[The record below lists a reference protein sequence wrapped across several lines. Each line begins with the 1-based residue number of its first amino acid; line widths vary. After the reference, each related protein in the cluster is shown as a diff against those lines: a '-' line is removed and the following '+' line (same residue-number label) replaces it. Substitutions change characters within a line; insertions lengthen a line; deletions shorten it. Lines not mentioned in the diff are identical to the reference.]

1 MCRSSSPRRTRSRP
15 GLRYKNLVNTSHQHI
30 QNTLMKL
37 KSKGW
42 MSNWSGECRLIK
54 LVDTWDINCCPRT
67 ISIAIFQQHQQKFCP
82 MFMFHSEKSDEDTP
96 WSRLS
101 LQSYSCTSPDIGG
114 KNHAE
119 KNHENPGRTVDRS
132 THLGCNE
139 QIRQGKAI
147 LSNFCATKNC
157 YETTEP
163 SCWCPHI
170 HIIYILYTYHI
181 HIIWYYM

>member
-54 LVDTWDINCCPRT
+54 LVDTWDINFCPRT

-82 MFMFHSEKSDEDTP
+82 MFIELRKIWRRHSVVSAISSKLLMHIT
-96 WSRLS
+96 WHRW
-101 LQSYSCTSPDIGG
+101 
-114 KNHAE
+114 K
-119 KNHENPGRTVDRS
+119 KHENPGKTVDRS

-157 YETTEP
+157 YET
-163 SCWCPHI
+163 SNLVADVH
-170 HIIYILYTYHI
+170 IYILYTYHI
-181 HIIWYYM
+181 HIIWYHM

>member
-101 LQSYSCTSPDIGG
+101 LQSYSCTSPDIG
-114 KNHAE
+114 E
-119 KNHENPGRTVDRS
+119 KKPWEDGRPVDPPWMQWANPT
-132 THLGCNE
+132 
-139 QIRQGKAI
+139 RQGDPEQFLCDQK
-147 LSNFCATKNC
+147 LFWNV
-157 YETTEP
+157 EP
-163 SCWCPHI
+163 GCWCPHI
-170 HIIYILYTYHI
+170 HIIYILYH
-181 HIIWYYM
+181 YMILYVGVWRITN

>member
-42 MSNWSGECRLIK
+42 MSNCSGECRLIK
-54 LVDTWDINCCPRT
+54 LVDTWDINFCPRT
-67 ISIAIFQQHQQKFCP
+67 ISIAIFQHQQSKVP
-82 MFMFHSEKSDEDTP
+82 SNVHRTP
-96 WSRLS
+96 KNLTKTLRGLGY
-101 LQSYSCTSPDIGG
+101 LFKVTHAHHLTSVK
-114 KNHAE
+114 KNH
-119 KNHENPGRTVDRS
+119 GRTVDRS

-157 YETTEP
+157 SET
-163 SCWCPHI
+163 SNLVADVHI
-170 HIIYILYTYHI
+170 DILYTYYI
-181 HIIWYYM
+181 IIWYYM